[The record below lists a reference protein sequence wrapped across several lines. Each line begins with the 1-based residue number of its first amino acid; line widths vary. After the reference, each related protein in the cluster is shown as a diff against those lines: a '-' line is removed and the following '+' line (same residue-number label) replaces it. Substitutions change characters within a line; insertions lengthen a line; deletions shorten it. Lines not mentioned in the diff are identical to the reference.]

1 MFIEVINKTIDKTN
15 PIFAILDPITFPREI
30 SEWPDKAAWILTINS
45 GAEVAKE
52 TTVMPIINFGIFR
65 FIEIAK
71 EPSKRYS
78 PPFIRKNKP
87 IIIAKKS
94 ILDLIASYV

>member
-1 MFIEVINKTIDKTN
+1 MFEPTMLPRARSGYPINADFT
-15 PIFAILDPITFPREI
+15 
-30 SEWPDKAAWILTINS
+30 LTTNS

-94 ILDLIASYV
+94 ILELIASYV